1 MNMSRKKTVKIA
13 LLVFLA
19 SLLGGG
25 MRLSAQT
32 GAGNAHTPYSI
43 FGVGDVIPQGTAYHK
58 SMGGVGI
65 ASRNR
70 KVINPLNPAA
80 VTARDSLA
88 FMVDFS
94 LMHADKFYGQRD
106 LKSGANLTNFNDII
120 ISFPIYHHSAMM
132 VGAAPYS
139 GLGYNFASYETDPAL
154 VGEVGNV
161 SKASSG
167 TGGLYQIFGAA
178 GVTLWRRL
186 SLGAE
191 YIFYFGRMQKTST
204 VTYSSAGYNGVSSGY
219 DMVLRGHTAR
229 FGLQYEQP
237 LGGVTLGVGA
247 TYTLGT
253 RLKGSVTDY
262 KISNGSLV
270 SDTLRYSVNDFSK
283 DKVSLAGEL
292 GVGVSLRGGERWRA
306 EVDYTRSDWGRTG
319 IDQVAGFA
327 NKSLSTFTA
336 TAAQSVRAGFEFI
349 PNINDVRYY
358 MRRISY
364 KAGAYFNKEYFL
376 LDGNQIHSTGL
387 TFGITLPISNQNTR
401 MNNGISLSM
410 DVGQRGRLQGNL
422 VREQYIGF
430 TIGLNAF
437 DIWFQKNQYL

>member
-13 LLVFLA
+13 LLVLLA

-25 MRLSAQT
+25 VRLGAQT
-32 GAGNAHTPYSI
+32 GAGSAHTPYSV

-94 LMHADKFYGQRD
+94 LMQYDKVYRQGD

-120 ISFPIYHHSAMM
+120 ISFPIYHQSAMM
-132 VGAAPYS
+132 IGAAPYS
-139 GLGYNFASYETDPAL
+139 GLGYQFGSYETDPLL
-154 VGEVGNV
+154 VGQVGNV
-161 SKASSG
+161 AKASAG
-167 TGGLYQIFGAA
+167 TGGLYQIFAAA

-191 YIFYFGRMQKTST
+191 YLYYFGRIQKTST
-204 VTYSSAGYNGVSSGY
+204 VTYSTSGYNGVSSGY
-219 DMVLRGHTAR
+219 NMILRGHTAR

-237 LGGVTLGVGA
+237 VGNLTLGLGA

-253 RLKGSVTDY
+253 QLKGSVTDY
-262 KISNGSLV
+262 KISTGSLV

-283 DKVSLAGEL
+283 DKVSLAGDL
-292 GVGVSLRGGERWRA
+292 GVGVSLRAGERWRA
-306 EVDYTRSDWGRTG
+306 EVDYKWSDWGGSGMDR
-319 IDQVAGFA
+319 VAGFA
-327 NKSLSTFTA
+327 NQGLSTFTA
-336 TAAQSVRAGFEFI
+336 TASQSFRGGFEFT

-364 KAGAYFNKEYFL
+364 KAGAYYNKEYFL
-376 LDGNQIHSTGL
+376 LDGNQIHSAGVTLG
-387 TFGITLPISNQNTR
+387 FTLPINNQNTR
-401 MNNGISLSM
+401 MNNGLSLAV
-410 DVGQRGRLQGNL
+410 DLGQRGSLKGNL
-422 VREQYIGF
+422 VRERYIGF

-437 DIWFQKNQYL
+437 DIWFQKNRYL

>member
-376 LDGNQIHSTGL
+376 LDGNQIHSAGVTLG
-387 TFGITLPISNQNTR
+387 FTLPINNQNTR
-401 MNNGISLSM
+401 MNNGVSVAV
-410 DVGQRGRLQGNL
+410 DFGQRGSLKGNQ
-422 VREQYIGF
+422 VRERYIGL
-430 TIGLNAF
+430 TVGMNAF
-437 DIWFQKNQYL
+437 DIWFQKNRYL

>member
-1 MNMSRKKTVKIA
+1 MSEKKTVKTA
-13 LLVFLA
+13 LLAAIFALGA
-19 SLLGGG
+19 LLPL
-25 MRLSAQT
+25 RAQS
-32 GAGNAHTPYSI
+32 GAGSAHTPYSV

-58 SMGGVGI
+58 AMGGTGV

-70 KVINPLNPAA
+70 KVINYMNPAA
-80 VTARDSLA
+80 LTARDSLA

-94 LMHADKFYGQRD
+94 LMHADKLYRQQD
-106 LKSGANLTNFNDII
+106 LRSGANLTNLNDIV

-132 VGAAPYS
+132 LGAAPYS
-139 GLGYNFASYETDPAL
+139 GLGYGFSSYATDPDL
-154 VGEVGNV
+154 VGHVGNV
-161 SKASSG
+161 AYSSAG
-167 TGGLYQIFGAA
+167 TGGLYQIFAGA

-191 YIFYFGRMQKTST
+191 YIYYFGKMQKAST
-204 VTYSSAGYNGVSSGY
+204 VTYTTSGYNGVSSGY
-219 DMVLRGHTAR
+219 EFNLSGHTAK

-237 LGGVTLGVGA
+237 LGSLTLVMGA

-253 RLKGSVTDY
+253 NLKGSVRDY
-262 KISNGSLV
+262 KLSTGSLV
-270 SDTLRYSVNDFSK
+270 TDTLRNNINDFSK
-283 DKVSLAGEL
+283 DKAGLAGEL
-292 GVGVSLRGGERWRA
+292 TAGVSLRSGERWRA
-306 EVDYTRSDWGRTG
+306 EVDYSRSDWTHTG
-319 IDQVAGFA
+319 MDKVTGFA
-327 NKSLSTFTA
+327 NTSGSVFSA

-358 MRRISY
+358 MRRVSY
-364 KAGAYFNKEYFL
+364 KAGTYLNKEYFL
-376 LDGNQIHSTGL
+376 LDGNQIWSAGL

-401 MNNGISLSM
+401 MNNGLSLSM

-422 VREQYIGF
+422 VRERYIGF

>member
-1 MNMSRKKTVKIA
+1 MNMSRKKTVKIV
-13 LLVFLA
+13 LLVLLA
-19 SLLGGG
+19 SLFGGG
-25 MRLSAQT
+25 IRLGAQS
-32 GAGNAHTPYSI
+32 GAGSAHTPYSI
-43 FGVGDVIPQGTAYHK
+43 FGVGDMIPQGTAYHK
-58 SMGGVGI
+58 SMGGVGV

-94 LMHADKFYGQRD
+94 LLQYDKVYRQGD

-132 VGAAPYS
+132 IGAAPYS
-139 GLGYNFASYETDPAL
+139 GLGYQFGSYETDPVL
-154 VGEVGNV
+154 VGQVGNV
-161 SKASSG
+161 AKASTG
-167 TGGLYQIFGAA
+167 TGGLYQIFAAA

-191 YIFYFGRMQKTST
+191 YLYYFGRMQKTST
-204 VTYSSAGYNGVSSGY
+204 VTYSTSGYNGVSSGY
-219 DMVLRGHTAR
+219 NLVLRGHTAR

-237 LGGVTLGVGA
+237 VGDLTVGLGA

-262 KISNGSLV
+262 KISTGSLV

-283 DKVSLAGEL
+283 DKVSLAGDL
-292 GVGVSLRGGERWRA
+292 SVGASLRAGERWRA
-306 EVDYTRSDWGRTG
+306 EVDYKWSDWSKTG
-319 IDQVAGFA
+319 MDRVAGFA
-327 NKSLSTFTA
+327 NQSLSTFSA
-336 TAAQSVRAGFEFI
+336 TAAQSFRGGFEFT

-364 KAGAYFNKEYFL
+364 KAGAYYNKEYFL
-376 LDGNQIHSTGL
+376 LDGNQIHSAGVTLG
-387 TFGITLPISNQNTR
+387 FTLPISNQNTR
-401 MNNGISLSM
+401 MNNGLSLAV
-410 DVGQRGRLQGNL
+410 DLGQRGRLKGNQ
-422 VREQYIGF
+422 VRERYIGF

-437 DIWFQKNQYL
+437 DIWFQKNRYL

>member
-1 MNMSRKKTVKIA
+1 MNMSRKKTVKIV
-13 LLVFLA
+13 LLVLLA
-19 SLLGGG
+19 SLFGGG
-25 MRLSAQT
+25 IRLGAQS
-32 GAGNAHTPYSI
+32 GAGSAHTPYSI
-43 FGVGDVIPQGTAYHK
+43 FGVGDMIPQGTAYHK
-58 SMGGVGI
+58 SMGGVGV

-94 LMHADKFYGQRD
+94 LLQYDKVYRQGD

-132 VGAAPYS
+132 IGAAPYS
-139 GLGYNFASYETDPAL
+139 GLGYQFGSYETDPVL
-154 VGEVGNV
+154 VGQVGNV
-161 SKASSG
+161 AKASTG
-167 TGGLYQIFGAA
+167 TGGLYQIFAAA

-191 YIFYFGRMQKTST
+191 YLYYFGRMQKTST
-204 VTYSSAGYNGVSSGY
+204 VTYSTSGYNGVSSGY
-219 DMVLRGHTAR
+219 NMVLRGHTAR

-237 LGGVTLGVGA
+237 VGDLTVGLGA

-262 KISNGSLV
+262 KISTGSLV

-283 DKVSLAGEL
+283 DKVSLAGDL
-292 GVGVSLRGGERWRA
+292 SVGVSLRAGERWRA
-306 EVDYTRSDWGRTG
+306 EVDYKWSDWSKTG
-319 IDQVAGFA
+319 MDRVAGFA
-327 NKSLSTFTA
+327 NQSLSTFSA
-336 TAAQSVRAGFEFI
+336 TAAQSFRGGFEFT

-364 KAGAYFNKEYFL
+364 KAGAYYNKEYFL
-376 LDGNQIHSTGL
+376 LDGNQIHSAGVTLG
-387 TFGITLPISNQNTR
+387 FTLPISNQNTR
-401 MNNGISLSM
+401 MNNGLSLAV
-410 DVGQRGRLQGNL
+410 DLGQRGRLKGNQ
-422 VREQYIGF
+422 VRERYIGF

-437 DIWFQKNQYL
+437 DIWFQKNRYL